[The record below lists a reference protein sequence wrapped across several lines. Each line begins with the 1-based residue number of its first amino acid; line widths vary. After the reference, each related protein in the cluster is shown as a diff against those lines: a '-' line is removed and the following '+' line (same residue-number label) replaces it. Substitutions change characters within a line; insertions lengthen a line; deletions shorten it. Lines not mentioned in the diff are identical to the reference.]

1 MINFIIIFFCIV
13 LMVANALWVSQKWWR
28 LILGVLSL
36 WGCSVCVLNIGGRAL
51 AQHALFSYS
60 RGISTVLSTLQDTF
74 KTGDYARLA
83 KQFDLIHQEVGQG
96 IETESRIH
104 ELETKLLNL
113 E

>member
-1 MINFIIIFFCIV
+1 MINIVIIFLCV
-13 LMVANALWVSQKWWR
+13 LLIVANAFWVSQKWCR
-28 LILGVLSL
+28 LILGILSI
-36 WGCSVCVLNIGGRAL
+36 WGCSICVLHIGGKAL
-51 AQHALFSYS
+51 TQHALFSYS
-60 RGISTVLSTLQDTF
+60 RGISTVLSTLQATF

-104 ELETKLLNL
+104 ELETKMLNL